1 MKLIS
6 ALSLVLGLMC
16 VTGTAIFWTC
26 NKPKPVQTVEQPAQ
40 STIMAEASQ
49 RIVEL
54 EQERDALTGELQ
66 VAQDKP
72 PVVVKKVIVQTK
84 TVQVP
89 DQEAL
94 ESLRTEYEA
103 QMDILKENQAYYENA
118 LAASDTIQEFPA
130 EVEETKSL
138 TNYSGIEE
146 APDYRRYWEISVNG
160 TLERNWS
167 KTELPKT
174 VDRKNYASLTTSVQ
188 YDFKSKETI
197 FPVQVS
203 YGRNWWVVTAGK
215 SINTPAYS
223 AGVGVSFRF

>member
-26 NKPKPVQTVEQPAQ
+26 NKPKAVEVVQPAR
-40 STIMAEASQ
+40 TIMAEASQ

-54 EQERDALTGELQ
+54 EQERDALTGELS
-66 VAQDKP
+66 VAQNKP
-72 PVVVKKVIVQTK
+72 PVVVKKVVVQTK

-103 QMDILKENQAYYENA
+103 QMDVLRENQAYYENA
-118 LAASDTIQEFPA
+118 LAASDTIQEFPS
-130 EVEETKSL
+130 EVQETKSL

-174 VDRKNYASLTTSVQ
+174 VDRKNHASLTTSAM
-188 YDFKSKETI
+188 YDFKTKEAI
-197 FPVQVS
+197 YPVQVS

-215 SINTPAYS
+215 SINTPTYS
-223 AGVGVSFRF
+223 AGVGVHFRF